1 MVCVMYMLYIW
12 YGTPLALAPRMTKD
26 QAPKETPG
34 EKDEIT
40 PADIQALLADLNID
54 SLIASLDASP
64 EPSSAAPAPAATPT
78 TPAGYGEERRAAP
91 RLAPR
96 ELSGDIRLTIPGVS
110 DILMVNIS
118 ETGAL
123 IETSRRLSPGT
134 AADLFVRLNG
144 KRHTVRAKTVRST
157 LRAINS
163 EGAAIYRTALE
174 FEKRLPL
181 EAA

>member
-1 MVCVMYMLYIW
+1 MRTTIRYIW
-12 YGTPLALAPRMTKD
+12 YGMPLALAPPMTKD
-26 QAPKETPG
+26 QVPPARPG
-34 EKDEIT
+34 QKDEIT
-40 PADIQALLADLNID
+40 SDDIQTLLADLNID
-54 SLIASLDASP
+54 SLIASLDGGPAEPQPETAPVVASK
-64 EPSSAAPAPAATPT
+64 EIHV
-78 TPAGYGEERRAAP
+78 GDERRAA
-91 RLAPR
+91 RRMAPS

-144 KRHTVRAKTVRST
+144 KRHMVRAKTVRST
-157 LRAINS
+157 LHAINS
-163 EGAAIYRTALE
+163 GGAVVYRTALQ
-174 FEKRLPL
+174 FEQRLPL

>member
-1 MVCVMYMLYIW
+1 MSIHYIW

-26 QAPKETPG
+26 QAPPKTPG
-34 EKDEIT
+34 EKDEIS
-40 PADIQALLADLNID
+40 PSEIQALLADLNID
-54 SLIASLDASP
+54 SLIASLDGSP
-64 EPSSAAPAPAATPT
+64 APPSAASAPAATPA
-78 TPAGYGEERRAAP
+78 TPAEHGEERRAAR
-91 RLAPR
+91 RLEPS

-157 LRAINS
+157 LHAIS
-163 EGAAIYRTALE
+163 GGAVVYRTALQ
-174 FEKRLPL
+174 FEKRLAL
-181 EAA
+181 EAH